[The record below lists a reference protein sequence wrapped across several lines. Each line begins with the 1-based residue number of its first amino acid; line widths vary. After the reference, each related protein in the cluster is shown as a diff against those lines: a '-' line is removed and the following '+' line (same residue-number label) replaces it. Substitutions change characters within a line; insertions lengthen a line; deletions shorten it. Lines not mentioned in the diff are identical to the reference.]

1 MSKSSAAFNIIF
13 GANTSELDRALKSTE
28 KQLNQTSRKLNSIG
42 KGLTRAVTLPLIG
55 IGAAAVKSAVD
66 MEALQTSFISLTGG
80 ARQAAE
86 MVKQLQDFSA
96 STPFQI
102 EGIASA
108 ARQLIATGTGL
119 EDVNGTLRF
128 LGDIAAA
135 SGSQI
140 EDIAAIFSKVKAKG
154 KVELESINQLAERGI
169 PIFEKLSEATGL
181 ATDELGAGAVSVEQ
195 FEAVLRA
202 MSAEGG
208 LANNAMLNLSETAGG
223 KLSTALDVLKNAG
236 AEIGKEL
243 LPVIK
248 ELLDE
253 VIKLAKAFTSL
264 DSSTQKNIIQFSALA
279 GAIGPITRASGFL
292 VGNVSKLVP
301 LMKTLGGLTSVAFGS
316 KTLIGVGSYTKGL
329 RTIVGLKNT
338 LNSLAAK
345 TPVLLAATF
354 AVAGISSF
362 IGKVKKAKAL
372 IKEFNDIAFNAKK
385 LYKSRKEFF
394 EAEDKRLGFQA
405 KALRTSNA
413 TAADYTRTLESL
425 TEENVR
431 FALSVREGTVPLSQ
445 TTGFINVSADALK
458 ILKDKMQ
465 DVVAFGGDKLPA
477 ALEILRDRLKT
488 LAAEAAERESVTGI
502 KEEEI
507 IQISDLEKLLLKVA
521 EQKARINA
529 VNLFTPDEIEKQ
541 RALASALHD
550 AAVSA
555 QLLGAED
562 LARQYEAEADAA
574 DDLVTSLE
582 KANAERQKQI
592 DLVNQYGGSVNGLL
606 SALGSYGVVIE
617 ENKQKETE
625 AIDTTEAFSNML
637 VQGSQAIGGAVTS
650 VNDSLREQQS
660 LLSEQFAQGELTAE
674 EYHDKL
680 AELDEQAK
688 HQRRSAVTEAIGQML
703 VQATAQAITNAYQS
717 AAGTGVAAAA
727 MGPILAGA
735 AVAGLTS
742 MWAASFERGGMVT
755 GETLAMVGDN
765 QSGKEAIIPFER
777 MGEFLGKFGGGGAQH
792 IVVSGKL
799 SGNDILLSAE
809 RSKRSVQRTTGVTF

>member
-102 EGIASA
+102 EGIAKA
-108 ARQLIATGTGL
+108 ARQLIATGTEL
-119 EDVNGTLRF
+119 PDINETLGF
-128 LGDIAAA
+128 LGDVAA
-135 SGSQI
+135 STGNEI
-140 EDIAAIFSKVKAKG
+140 EDIAAIFAKVKAKG
-154 KVELESINQLAERGI
+154 KVELESLNQLMERGI
-169 PIFEKLSEATGL
+169 PIAEALRAANSSLGS
-181 ATDELGAGAVSVEQ
+181 ELGAGAVSVEE
-195 FEAVLRA
+195 FEAALRSMA
-202 MSAEGG
+202 GEGG
-208 LANNAMLNLSETAGG
+208 KAHNAMLNLSETAGG
-223 KLSTALDVLKNAG
+223 KLSTALDVLQNAG

-264 DSSTQKNIIQFSALA
+264 DSSTQKNIIKFAALA

-345 TPVLLAATF
+345 TPVLLAASF

-362 IGKVKKAKAL
+362 IGKVTKAKAL

-465 DVVAFGGDKLPA
+465 DVEAFGGDKLPA
-477 ALEILRDRLKT
+477 ALSILRDRLKT
-488 LAAEAAERESVTGI
+488 LAAEAADRESVTGI

-582 KANAERQKQI
+582 KANAERLKQI
-592 DLVNQYGGSVNGLL
+592 DLVNQYGSSVNGLL

-625 AIDTTEAFSNML
+625 ATNSSEAFATGL
-637 VQGSQAIGGAVTS
+637 VNAAQTIGGVIGS
-650 VNDSLREQQS
+650 VNANLREQQQEIK
-660 LLSEQFAQGELTAE
+660 EQYEQGTITQEEFVKRQKELQQQAQEDRHRE
-674 EYHDKL
+674 
-680 AELDEQAK
+680 
-688 HQRRSAVTEAIGQML
+688 IGQFIL
-703 VQATAQAITNAYQS
+703 QLIAKVTAQAIANAYQ
-717 AAGTGVAAAA
+717 TAAAS
-727 MGPILAGA
+727 GPAAAFTGPALAAA
-735 AVAGLTS
+735 AVAGVTAL
-742 MWAASFERGGMVT
+742 MPKFRRGGMVT
-755 GETLAMVGDN
+755 GETLAVVGDN

-799 SGNDILLSAE
+799 SGSDILLSAE